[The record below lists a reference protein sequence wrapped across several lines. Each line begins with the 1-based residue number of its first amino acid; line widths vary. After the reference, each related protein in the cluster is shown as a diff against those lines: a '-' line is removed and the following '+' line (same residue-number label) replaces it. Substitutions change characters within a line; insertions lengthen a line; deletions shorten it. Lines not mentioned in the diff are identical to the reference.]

1 MVIQF
6 KAILLFQ
13 FIHLFLL
20 KLYDIILVSYLCWPI
35 LSDRQEKRKCEKQK
49 QANASEHIGE
59 INPK

>member
-35 LSDRQEKRKCEKQK
+35 LSDRQEKKKMWETE
-49 QANASEHIGE
+49 AGE
-59 INPK
+59 RLWTYWRD